1 MSEIKFG
8 LDLSLFIN
16 KLESFVRTRW
26 GNHHHLTG
34 SRPLLEQSW
43 CQAVLVEICQM
54 RTYLTVSPNPNVLK
68 YNSKNLQSYF
78 DALIIND

>member
-16 KLESFVRTRW
+16 KIESFVGTRW
-26 GNHHHLTG
+26 GNHQHLTG
-34 SRPLLEQSW
+34 SRPLLEHSW

-54 RTYLTVSPNPNVLK
+54 RTYLTVSPNLNVSK
-68 YNSKNLQSYF
+68 YSSKNLGSCF
-78 DALIIND
+78 DC